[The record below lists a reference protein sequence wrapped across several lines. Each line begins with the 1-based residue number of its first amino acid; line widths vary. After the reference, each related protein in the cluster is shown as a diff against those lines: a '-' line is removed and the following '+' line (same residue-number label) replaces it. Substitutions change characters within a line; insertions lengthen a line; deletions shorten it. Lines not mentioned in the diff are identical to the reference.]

1 MDNFNLKQFL
11 VENKIT
17 TNSKMM
23 EKNETSKENPDDVFG
38 AFNNK
43 WHNLQGVEYNGNFDF
58 DYNEEEINSYDDLI
72 SKYGKKQ
79 IWFAPERSD
88 AKKFGMVGDGRKMFN
103 FYKDKYG
110 PFIIRKRKS
119 IGEIKAV
126 PGNTGIKNALD
137 FTFEE
142 AKGKMVFIEID
153 EDGDDSKEYMQIDTL
168 DDYNSLKNVITSY
181 SKSGI
186 LSDYYIN

>member
-11 VENKIT
+11 VENKLT
-17 TNSKMM
+17 ENSKMM
-23 EKNETSKENPDDVFG
+23 EKNETSKENSNDVFG

-43 WHNLQGVEYNGNFDF
+43 WHNLQGVQYNGDFDF
-58 DYNEEEINSYDDLI
+58 DYDEEEINSYDDLI

-88 AKKFGMVGDGRKMFN
+88 AKKLGMVGDGRKMFD

-119 IGEIKAV
+119 MGENKH
-126 PGNTGIKNALD
+126 T
-137 FTFEE
+137 
-142 AKGKMVFIEID
+142 
-153 EDGDDSKEYMQIDTL
+153 Y
-168 DDYNSLKNVITSY
+168 
-181 SKSGI
+181 
-186 LSDYYIN
+186 

>member
-1 MDNFNLKQFL
+1 MFFDEGDEDFEADWHVNLNSTTTGKSFNIIEDSTPLKIL
-11 VENKIT
+11 
-17 TNSKMM
+17 NSLLK
-23 EKNETSKENPDDVFG
+23 
-38 AFNNK
+38 
-43 WHNLQGVEYNGNFDF
+43 
-58 DYNEEEINSYDDLI
+58 
-72 SKYGKKQ
+72 
-79 IWFAPERSD
+79 
-88 AKKFGMVGDGRKMFN
+88 DGHKVDSPN
-103 FYKDKYG
+103 TLE
-110 PFIIRKRKS
+110 
-119 IGEIKAV
+119 EIKAV

-168 DDYNSLKNVITSY
+168 DDYNSLKNVIASY

>member
-1 MDNFNLKQFL
+1 MDNFDLKHFL
-11 VENKIT
+11 VENKLT
-17 TNSKMM
+17 ENSRLK
-23 EKNETSKENPDDVFG
+23 
-38 AFNNK
+38 
-43 WHNLQGVEYNGNFDF
+43 
-58 DYNEEEINSYDDLI
+58 
-72 SKYGKKQ
+72 
-79 IWFAPERSD
+79 
-88 AKKFGMVGDGRKMFN
+88 
-103 FYKDKYG
+103 
-110 PFIIRKRKS
+110 
-119 IGEIKAV
+119 EIKAV

-168 DDYNSLKNVITSY
+168 DDYNSLKNVIASY